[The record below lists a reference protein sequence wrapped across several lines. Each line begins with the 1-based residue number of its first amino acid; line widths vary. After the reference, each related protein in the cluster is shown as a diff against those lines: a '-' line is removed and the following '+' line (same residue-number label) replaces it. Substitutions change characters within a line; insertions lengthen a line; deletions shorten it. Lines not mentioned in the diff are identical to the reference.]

1 VTGNSRGTDRTPRL
15 ILRNEVV
22 VTPDRSSG
30 RRDFA
35 ASSVNYRR
43 PRPSIAGHGI
53 GPRVARRSR
62 PHFRKA
68 SQRSFRSVN
77 SAARNDCATSRPVH
91 NIGDELAGFEVVV
104 FVDLDVESTNFPS
117 RTCQCARQN
126 ETFCLWTLAS
136 FVRDKVLADFN
147 RNLMQAA
154 SLTVHRD
161 RVIRRIGHTAG
172 RVVAD
177 NKPRSRFNS
186 TIGDARNADRDCIA
200 RQHARAAPRP

>member
-1 VTGNSRGTDRTPRL
+1 MYSLKTRLPAGLLYVASMNFPPSGTISGIVSELAADRDQASPDTALARASLDGRARNSEKHHNEASAPL
-15 ILRNEVV
+15 ILPRAAIAPLPVPYTILV
-22 VTPDRSSG
+22 MSLLVLKLSSSLTWMSSQPTFLRG
-30 RRDFA
+30 R
-35 ASSVNYRR
+35 VN
-43 PRPSIAGHGI
+43 
-53 GPRVARRSR
+53 
-62 PHFRKA
+62 
-68 SQRSFRSVN
+68 
-77 SAARNDCATSRPVH
+77 
-91 NIGDELAGFEVVV
+91 
-104 FVDLDVESTNFPS
+104 
-117 RTCQCARQN
+117 ARQN